1 MIYTPNPEFVLDS
14 EQELVDLIGKPRQ
27 LIAEKETPYV
37 TPLVR
42 EFIEK
47 SPYFL
52 LATAAD
58 DGRCD
63 CTPRGDP
70 AGSLV
75 AFLDEKTLVFA
86 DRKGNRRVD
95 SLRNILENPHVGLL
109 FLIPGT
115 DETVRVNGVATI
127 STDPELCE
135 RLSVQGKPAT
145 LVVIVAIEEVFT
157 HCARSILRSKIWEP
171 ETWPDPDVI
180 PTLMAMLSEQKNLPP
195 PDESEGKRNE
205 DYRKVLY

>member
-1 MIYTPNPEFVLDS
+1 MAYIPNPDFVLDS
-14 EQELVDLIGKPRQ
+14 ADELVSLLGTPSP
-27 LIAEKETPYV
+27 LIADKVTPFV

-42 EFIEK
+42 QFIEK

-52 LATAAD
+52 MATASDEGA
-58 DGRCD
+58 CD

-70 AGSLV
+70 AGAV
-75 AFLDEKTLVFA
+75 YFPDDRTLVIA

-95 SLRNILENPHVGLL
+95 SMRNIIVNPHVGLL

-115 DETVRVNGVATI
+115 DETVRVNGRATL

-135 RLSVQGKPAT
+135 RLSMQGKPAH
-145 LVVIVAIEEVFT
+145 LVVIIEIDEVFT

-171 ETWPDPDVI
+171 ETWPDTDSI
-180 PTLMAMLSEQKNLPP
+180 PTLMAMLSEQKNLQP
-195 PDESEGKRNE
+195 PDEREGKRNE
-205 DYRKVLY
+205 EYRKVLY

>member
-1 MIYTPNPEFVLDS
+1 MSYAPNPAYVLSTEED
-14 EQELVDLIGKPRQ
+14 LVDLIGTPRQ
-27 LIAEKETPYV
+27 LIAEKVTPFV
-37 TPLVR
+37 TPLIR

-52 LATAAD
+52 VATASE

-70 AGSLV
+70 AGAV
-75 AFLDEKTLVFA
+75 YFPDETTLVFA

-95 SLRNILENPHVGLL
+95 SMRNILQNPHVGLL

-115 DETVRVNGVATI
+115 DETVRVNGRATI
-127 STDPELCE
+127 STDPDLCQ
-135 RLSVQGKPAT
+135 RLSMKGVPAH
-145 LVVIVAIEEVFT
+145 LVIIVEIEEVFT

-171 ETWPDPDVI
+171 ETWPDTDTI
-180 PTLMAMLSEQKNLPP
+180 PTLMAMLSEQKNIDP
-195 PDESEGKRNE
+195 PDESQGKRNE